1 MKLACVMMAALAAA
15 TSIGA
20 SADDALNGQVQS
32 VYVRKANGVMLDQ
45 RIALGNGE
53 RWAEVRLAAPGADG
67 REYAIARVGNAG
79 RVQAGD
85 QVSLRRNE
93 LPGMAA
99 ETRVVAVAAR

>member
-1 MKLACVMMAALAAA
+1 MKLGHMVMVAAGAV

-20 SADDALNGQVQS
+20 FAGDALNGQVQS

-45 RIALGNGE
+45 RIALGTGD
-53 RWAEVRLAAPGADG
+53 RRAEVRLAAPGSDG

-85 QVSLRRNE
+85 RVSLRRNE
-93 LPGMAA
+93 LPGLAP
-99 ETRVVAVAAR
+99 ETRVVAVATR